1 MLTSVSK
8 SAPCT
13 SLLSLQVDAE
23 IIGCGS
29 LTCMCI
35 VSLTILFSYLIEGR
49 EVVQVKYFTPQPK
62 NISLFNLKIFRQ
74 SYLKIF
80 QSTVLDATFSF
91 VAATLLMT
99 AGGMACHTYNQVFA
113 LSGPPVIANL
123 NISRNSQQ
131 VESVEHEWR

>member
-1 MLTSVSK
+1 
-8 SAPCT
+8 
-13 SLLSLQVDAE
+13 
-23 IIGCGS
+23 
-29 LTCMCI
+29 MCI

>member
-8 SAPCT
+8 SAPCI

-49 EVVQVKYFTPQPK
+49 EVVQVRLNPTPK
-62 NISLFNLKIFRQ
+62 NISLINIKILK
-74 SYLKIF
+74 LPNPKIF

-131 VESVEHEWR
+131 VESVLHEWS

>member
-1 MLTSVSK
+1 M
-8 SAPCT
+8 
-13 SLLSLQVDAE
+13 SLQVDAE